1 MAYVI
6 VYNDVVIWWLR
17 NRVYTKM
24 SYGKGCWCDGLHVS
38 NFNLNVVPVRHL
50 QILSKE
56 IDVVVLVVFVLCY
69 GIVGWI
75 YCN

>member
-1 MAYVI
+1 MTYVI
-6 VYNDVVIWWLR
+6 MYNDVVIWWLR
-17 NRVYTKM
+17 NRAYTKM
-24 SYGKGCWCDGLHVS
+24 SYGKGCWGNGLHVS

>member
-6 VYNDVVIWWLR
+6 MYNDVVIWWLR
-17 NRVYTKM
+17 NRAYTKM
-24 SYGKGCWCDGLHVS
+24 SYGKGCWCNGLHVS

>member
-6 VYNDVVIWWLR
+6 MYNDVVIWWLR
-17 NRVYTKM
+17 NRAYTKM
-24 SYGKGCWCDGLHVS
+24 SYGKGCWCNGLHVS
-38 NFNLNVVPVRHL
+38 NFNLNVVSVRHL

-56 IDVVVLVVFVLCY
+56 IDVVVLVFFVLCY

>member
-1 MAYVI
+1 
-6 VYNDVVIWWLR
+6 
-17 NRVYTKM
+17 M
-24 SYGKGCWCDGLHVS
+24 SYVKGCWCNGLHVS

-69 GIVGWI
+69 GIVGWNI
-75 YCN
+75 L